1 MAGDAARFGSK
12 VTIVDRN
19 DRLLHREDDDVT
31 DGPRSLFEDEG
42 VNLVL
47 NSEVQRVSGTSG
59 QSVRIS
65 LLQDGVERT
74 LEGSHLLVAAER
86 IPNTKDLGWNSQA
99 WK

>member
-1 MAGDAARFGSK
+1 M
-12 VTIVDRN
+12 
-19 DRLLHREDDDVT
+19 
-31 DGPRSLFEDEG
+31 
-42 VNLVL
+42 

-74 LEGSHLLVAAER
+74 LQGSHLLVAAGAFRTRR
-86 IPNTKDLGWNSQA
+86 ILGWNSQA